1 MDRTYRGSVQ
11 CPPSALIT
19 GLRDGRGIPASRLA
33 SIDRSP
39 DPELEYF
46 SRRRRASRSAGL
58 ARFAPR
64 RMECPIRWRRSGIR
78 SPGVRFV
85 CARTSPV
92 GAKVMNTPSG
102 ASAAARCASRT
113 GRCLSRS
120 AQFVHAD
127 VVNTTH
133 PAGAGVWCASPAM
146 AGLIHIRTIGGEQ
159 LWRSAA

>member
-1 MDRTYRGSVQ
+1 MDRTYRGSVHL
-11 CPPSALIT
+11 PPSALIT

-33 SIDRSP
+33 SIDRSS
-39 DPELEYF
+39 DPELEYLLAKAA
-46 SRRRRASRSAGL
+46 ASRSAGL

-64 RMECPIRWRRSGIR
+64 RMECAIRWRRSGIR

-85 CARTSPV
+85 CARTSPFGV
-92 GAKVMNTPSG
+92 KVMNTPSG

-127 VVNTTH
+127 VVNTTLS
-133 PAGAGVWCASPAM
+133 GGRWRRCAVLRWPD
-146 AGLIHIRTIGGEQ
+146 
-159 LWRSAA
+159 